1 MITSKVR
8 QPKDKQTRN
17 VIRVEII
24 EDYSALK
31 AGTVTEV
38 HPVLYKDLLKKGVCV
53 RTTKPLGYT
62 PKKVIE
68 TPVETSVETKS
79 DTKDTEG
86 NEGKTDGTYIDGV
99 NAGKTE

>member
-1 MITSKVR
+1 MTTSKVR
-8 QPKDKQTRN
+8 QPKDKQTRH

-31 AGTVTEV
+31 SGTVTEM
-38 HPVLYKDLLKKGVCV
+38 HPMLYKDLSKKGICI

-62 PKKVIE
+62 PKKVVE
-68 TPVETSVETKS
+68 TPVKPKS
-79 DTKDTEG
+79 DIDDTEG
-86 NEGKTDGTYIDGV
+86 NEGKVDETDINGV

>member
-8 QPKDKQTRN
+8 QPKDKQTRH
-17 VIRVEII
+17 VVRVEII

-62 PKKVIE
+62 PKKVVE
-68 TPVETSVETKS
+68 TPVEPKS
-79 DTKDTEG
+79 DIDVTKE
-86 NEGKTDGTYIDGV
+86 NEGKADETDINGI

>member
-8 QPKDKQTRN
+8 QPKDKQTRH

-68 TPVETSVETKS
+68 TPVEPKS
-79 DTKDTEG
+79 DIDVTEG
-86 NEGKTDGTYIDGV
+86 NEGKTDGTDINGV